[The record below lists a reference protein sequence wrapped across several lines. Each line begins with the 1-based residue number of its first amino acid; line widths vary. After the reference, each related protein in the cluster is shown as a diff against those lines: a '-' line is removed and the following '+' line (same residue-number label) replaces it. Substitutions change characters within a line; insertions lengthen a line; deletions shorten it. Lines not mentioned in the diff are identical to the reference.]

1 MQLRWKYAEPAVA
14 PKGRK
19 PKPGA
24 LPNQLG
30 LEAKEL
36 LSFFRSRE
44 KNILDIPS
52 YRSGVITSLR
62 RLFAIRDNE
71 CNRDFSPT

>member
-52 YRSGVITSLR
+52 YRSGVYTNYDPSVWL
-62 RLFAIRDNE
+62 
-71 CNRDFSPT
+71 PPGQ